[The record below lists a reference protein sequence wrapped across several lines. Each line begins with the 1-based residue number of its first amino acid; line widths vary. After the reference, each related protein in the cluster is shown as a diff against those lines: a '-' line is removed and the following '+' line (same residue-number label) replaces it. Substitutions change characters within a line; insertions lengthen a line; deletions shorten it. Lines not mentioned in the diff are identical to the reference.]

1 MRKCTVERE
10 SEREAIFTPGVTI
23 NEIKIVW
30 IYSVHGFPGYLNVV
44 WVTGS
49 EKTKKQCFGHCLN
62 LYLEQTNC
70 DRIDWEERYNTRVN
84 GTREKEYKKKMGME
98 RWLTQSPHASLCLWQ
113 WWFPLCE
120 QQYCNGRGNNVKIN
134 TKRCSSG
141 LTPGPSSFLKADSE
155 GRKLDTWGLDDRW
168 NQNSE
173 WEWRR
178 WMYER
183 ICSHIHH
190 MKTYLS
196 KWNAALAVYFV

>member
-1 MRKCTVERE
+1 MIGLLEK
-10 SEREAIFTPGVTI
+10 
-23 NEIKIVW
+23 
-30 IYSVHGFPGYLNVV
+30 NV
-44 WVTGS
+44 
-49 EKTKKQCFGHCLN
+49 
-62 LYLEQTNC
+62 
-70 DRIDWEERYNTRVN
+70 NTRVN
-84 GTREKEYKKKMGME
+84 GTKEYKKTGME

-120 QQYCNGRGNNVKIN
+120 QQYCNGRSNNFKIN

-173 WEWRR
+173 WERRR
-178 WMYER
+178 WMCEI
-183 ICSHIHH
+183 ICLRIHH

-196 KWNAALAVYFV
+196 KWNAAVVHFLLLYNNMYDFVTSISAQRAWELYKE